1 MKKIVVYYGT
11 PKGVRVSID
20 DGPPTNTQIA
30 TNQLIKGK
38 VRVAVLQRER
48 QDPVG
53 IFAPS
58 GAEYTLDKGGPLIE
72 GETGPGLPPI
82 DYNIIEP
89 NEFKLRLE
97 SRLQGLSKLNYLVDP
112 EFEVRC
118 IKGVPEMG
126 R

>member
-20 DGPPTNTQIA
+20 GGPPINTEMA

-38 VRVAVLQRER
+38 VRVSNLQREK

-53 IFAPS
+53 IFAVLGS
-58 GAEYTLDKGGPLIE
+58 DYILDTGGPLYE

-82 DYNIIEP
+82 DYDTIEP
-89 NEFKLRLE
+89 NALQLRLL
-97 SRLQGLSKLNYLVDP
+97 SRLEGLSKLNHLVDP

-118 IKGVPEMG
+118 IKGFPDK
-126 R
+126 